1 MAVQTQAQPASPAT
15 AAIPAVA
22 EWRPRRRPRWT
33 TITRHVILAGFAI
46 VILFPIVWVLLL
58 SVKSLQ
64 DAYQN
69 EIWPVNG
76 FDFNHYGQALTQIDT
91 LPRNFWNSVM
101 VTSATVVITT
111 ICSILGGYAL
121 VHLRMPGRA
130 LVLALLV
137 ASMFFP
143 TRVTAIIS
151 IWEVQRWLG
160 LINKTWGLI
169 PPYVTLSLAISVF
182 IMRGMFE
189 TVPKEL
195 GDAAKIDGAGPVRML
210 LQIMLPIVSNGIVV
224 VIIVNFVSAWGEYL
238 LANTLLNDLSQKT
251 LPVVLASASGG
262 MGAWVWPRLAAVYVM
277 AILPGLIAFGIAQRW
292 YMKGLQEGALKG

>member
-1 MAVQTQAQPASPAT
+1 MSAYVQDQPQPIV
-15 AAIPAVA
+15 IPDSIP
-22 EWRPRRRPRWT
+22 EWQPRRWPRWQT
-33 TITRHVILAGFAI
+33 VARHVVLALFSLI
-46 VILFPIVWVLLL
+46 ILFPLVWVLIL
-58 SVKSLQ
+58 SVKSLP

-69 EIWPVNG
+69 DIWPKQFEFG
-76 FDFNHYGQALTQIDT
+76 HYREALAQIET

-101 VTSATVVITT
+101 VTGSTVIITT
-111 ICSILGGYAL
+111 VLAILAGYAL
-121 VHLRMPGRA
+121 VHLNMPGRA
-130 LVLALLV
+130 VVLGLLV

-151 IWEVQRWLG
+151 IWEVQRELG
-160 LINKTWGLI
+160 LINRAWGLI
-169 PPYVTLSLAISVF
+169 FPYVTLSLAISVF

-189 TVPKEL
+189 TVPKDL

-210 LQIMLPIVSNGIVV
+210 LQVMLPIVSNGIVV
-224 VIIVNFVSAWGEYL
+224 VIIVNFVTAWGEYL
-238 LANTLLNDLSQKT
+238 LATTLMNDLEQKT
-251 LPVVLASASGG
+251 LPVVLATASGG

>member
-1 MAVQTQAQPASPAT
+1 MAVHVQNQPSAEPL
-15 AAIPAVA
+15 AIPA
-22 EWRPRRRPRWT
+22 ELPDWRPRRFPPWQ
-33 TITRHVILAGFAI
+33 TIARHVVLAVFAV
-46 VILFPIVWVLLL
+46 VILFPIAWVIIL
-58 SVKSLQ
+58 SLKSLP

-69 EIWPVNG
+69 EIWPQN
-76 FDFNHYGQALTQIDT
+76 FDFTHYGQALSQIAT

-101 VTSATVVITT
+101 VTGSTVIITT
-111 ICSILGGYAL
+111 ILSIMAGYAL
-121 VHLRMPGRA
+121 VHLNMPGKTVVTA
-130 LVLALLV
+130 VLV

-151 IWEVQRWLG
+151 IWEVQRNLG
-160 LINKTWGLI
+160 LINKAWGLI
-169 PPYVTLSLAISVF
+169 FPYVTLSLAISIF

-224 VIIVNFVSAWGEYL
+224 VVIVNFVSAWGEYL
-238 LANTLLNDLSQKT
+238 LANTLMNDLEQKT
-251 LPVVLASASGG
+251 LPVVLATAAGG

-277 AILPGLIAFGIAQRW
+277 AIMPGLIAFGIAQRW